1 MKKLFLSMVLLIAT
15 LSANA
20 QFGEPDFDAKYAT
33 DLASDFLI
41 RTLK

>member
-1 MKKLFLSMVLLIAT
+1 MVLLIAT